1 MTKLLLVEDEFLVRL
16 GLKTFIP
23 WEEFGFEL
31 IGEAVDG
38 LDALTILAEKPCD
51 LLITDISMPNM
62 DGISLMERV
71 KELYPHIKFLILSNY
86 NDFRY
91 VQRALQLGASDYILK
106 LTMQPEDL
114 QTKLQQIREE
124 IENERKKQEETLLLN
139 RTALQFRQEVTIEKH
154 LRDLMTMQ
162 YSKREADELSQE
174 YENLL
179 PSFPWAVSMM
189 KIDRYE
195 SVVDENRFQSEK
207 LLRFSVMNVLQEI
220 MRKYKA
226 GHIVE
231 MDGGRFG
238 MISAIGAEP
247 MLQEMAEC
255 MQRYLKLPVYFGTY
269 SPVER
274 AYDLH
279 EACRFAEEALLERF
293 YIDSNRVIP
302 YREQMFSNHAIPISS
317 QDEWLDSMARRDIEA
332 LQNAIRNMA
341 DAYSED
347 EVSRPYPDLARERWL
362 HIVNLFEVFLQQKGG
377 DLYSIAPYEGKYP
390 HHVVRLSES
399 IHEICEW
406 LVGWIPVFFEH
417 LIAST
422 VHQPRAEIKAVQR
435 MIEQKYSTSFKMSEL
450 AKEVNFTEPYL
461 SSLFKKETG
470 ETMIDYLIRIR
481 MKKARELLQDPNVK
495 IYEVADAIGYSDPN
509 YFAKLF
515 KKIEGIYPQEYRK
528 RYIH

>member
-71 KELYPHIKFLILSNY
+71 KELYPHIKILILSNY
-86 NDFRY
+86 NDFGY
-91 VQRALQLGASDYILK
+91 VRRALQLGASDYILK
-106 LTMQPEDL
+106 LTMQPDDL
-114 QTKLQQIREE
+114 QTKLQQMQKE
-124 IENERKKQEETLLLN
+124 IENERKKQEEMLLLN
-139 RTALQFRQEVTIEKH
+139 RTTVQFRQEITIDKH
-154 LRDLMTMQ
+154 LRDLLTMQ
-162 YSKREADELSQE
+162 YSKKEADDLSEE
-174 YENLL
+174 YANLL
-179 PSFPWAVSMM
+179 PPFPWTVSMM

-195 SVVDENRFQSEK
+195 SVVDENRFKSEK
-207 LLRFSVMNVLQEI
+207 LLRFSVMNILREI

-238 MISAIGAEP
+238 MISGMGAEP
-247 MLQEMAEC
+247 MLQEMTEC
-255 MQRYLKLPVYFGTY
+255 IHRYLKLAVYFGTY
-269 SPVER
+269 APVER

-279 EACRFAEEALLERF
+279 EACKFADEALLVRF
-293 YIDSNRVIP
+293 YNDSSRVIH
-302 YREQMFSNHAIPISS
+302 YREQMFANQALPISS
-317 QDEWLDSMARRDIEA
+317 QDEWLDMMARQDKEA

-341 DAYSED
+341 EAYLED
-347 EVSRPYPDLARERWL
+347 GVPRPYPDLARERWL
-362 HIVNLFEVFLQQKGG
+362 HIVHLFEVFLQHKGG
-377 DLYSIAPYEGKYP
+377 DLYSIMPYEGKYP

-399 IHEICEW
+399 IQEISEW
-406 LVGWIPVFFEH
+406 LIGWISVFFEH
-417 LIAST
+417 LRASA
-422 VHQPRAEIKAVQR
+422 VHQPRPEIRAVQR
-435 MIEQKYSTSFKMSEL
+435 MIEEKYSTSFKMSDL

-470 ETMIDYLIRIR
+470 ETMIDYMIRIR
-481 MKKARELLQDPNVK
+481 MKKARELLKDANVK

>member
-38 LDALTILAEKPCD
+38 LDALAILAEKPCD

-71 KELYPHIKFLILSNY
+71 KALYPHIKILILSNY
-86 NDFRY
+86 NDFGY
-91 VQRALQLGASDYILK
+91 VRRALQLGASDYILK
-106 LTMQPEDL
+106 LTMRPEDL
-114 QTKLQQIREE
+114 QTKLQQMQEE
-124 IENERKKQEETLLLN
+124 IENERKKQEETLQLN
-139 RTALQFRQEVTIEKH
+139 RTAVQFRQEITIEKH
-154 LRDLMTMQ
+154 LRDLLTMQ
-162 YSKREADELSQE
+162 YSKREADDLSEE
-174 YENLL
+174 YASLL
-179 PSFPWAVSMM
+179 PSFPWTVSMM

-195 SVVDENRFQSEK
+195 FVVDENRFKSEK
-207 LLRFSVMNVLQEI
+207 LLRFSVMNILREI
-220 MRKYKA
+220 MRKYKT

-231 MDGGRFG
+231 LGGGRFG
-238 MISAIGAEP
+238 MITGTGAEP
-247 MLQEMAEC
+247 MLEEMTEC
-255 MQRYLKLPVYFGTY
+255 IQRYLKLSVYCGTY

-279 EACRFAEEALLERF
+279 EACKYADEALLERF
-293 YIDSNRVIP
+293 YKDSNRVIP
-302 YREQMFSNHAIPISS
+302 YREQMFADHAVPIAS
-317 QDEWLDSMARRDIEA
+317 QDDWLDAMARQDQEA
-332 LQNAIRNMA
+332 LETAIRNMA
-341 DAYSED
+341 KTYLED
-347 EVSRPYPDLARERWL
+347 EVSRPYPDLVRERWL
-362 HIVNLFEVFLQQKGG
+362 HVVHLFEGFLQHKGG
-377 DLYSIAPYEGKYP
+377 DLYSIESYEGSYP
-390 HHVVRLSES
+390 HHVVRTAESLQEISEWF
-399 IHEICEW
+399 I
-406 LVGWIPVFFEH
+406 GWIAVFLEH
-417 LIAST
+417 LRSNL
-422 VHQPRAEIKAVQR
+422 VHQPRPEIRIVQR
-435 MIEQKYSTSFKMSEL
+435 LIEEKYSTSFKMSDL

-470 ETMIDYLIRIR
+470 ETMIDYMIRIR
-481 MKKARELLQDPNVK
+481 MKKARELLKDPTVK

>member
-38 LDALTILAEKPCD
+38 LDALAILAEKPCD

-62 DGISLMERV
+62 DGITLMERV
-71 KELYPHIKFLILSNY
+71 KDLYPHIKILILSNY
-86 NDFRY
+86 NDFEY
-91 VQRALQLGASDYILK
+91 VRRALQLGASDYILK
-106 LTMQPEDL
+106 LTMQPDDL
-114 QTKLQQIREE
+114 QTKLQQMQEE
-124 IENERKKQEETLLLN
+124 IENERKKQEETILLN
-139 RTALQFRQEVTIEKH
+139 RTAVQFRQEITIEKH

-162 YSKREADELSQE
+162 YSKREADDLSEE
-174 YENLL
+174 YASLL
-179 PSFPWAVSMM
+179 PPFPWTVSMM

-195 SVVDENRFQSEK
+195 SVVDENRFKSEK
-207 LLRFSVMNVLQEI
+207 LLHFSALNILREV
-220 MRKYKA
+220 MRKYMA

-231 MDGGRFG
+231 LGGGRFG
-238 MISAIGAEP
+238 MISGTGAES
-247 MLQEMAEC
+247 MLQEMTEC
-255 MQRYLKLPVYFGTY
+255 IQRYLKLSVYFGTY

-274 AYDLH
+274 AYDLY
-279 EACRFAEEALLERF
+279 EACKFAEEALLERF
-293 YIDSNRVIP
+293 YNDLNRVIP
-302 YREQMFSNHAIPISS
+302 YRSQMFAHQAVPISS
-317 QDEWLDSMARRDIEA
+317 QDEWLDMMARQDIES

-341 DAYSED
+341 DAYLD
-347 EVSRPYPDLARERWL
+347 DGVPRLYPELTRERWL
-362 HIVNLFEVFLQQKGG
+362 HIVHLFEQHLQHKGG
-377 DLYSIAPYEGKYP
+377 DLYSIESYEGNYP
-390 HHVVRLSES
+390 HHMVRTAES
-399 IHEICEW
+399 IQQISEW
-406 LVGWIPVFFEH
+406 LVGWIAVFFEH
-417 LIAST
+417 LRSNV
-422 VHQPRAEIKAVQR
+422 VHQPRPEIRTVQR
-435 MIEQKYSTSFKMSEL
+435 MIEEKYSTSFRMSDL

-470 ETMIDYLIRIR
+470 ETMIDYMIRIR
-481 MKKARELLQDPNVK
+481 MKKARELLKDANVK

>member
-38 LDALTILAEKPCD
+38 LDALTILSEMSCD

-71 KELYPHIKFLILSNY
+71 KELYPHIKILILSNY
-86 NDFRY
+86 NDFQY
-91 VQRALQLGASDYILK
+91 VKRALQLGASDYILK

-114 QTKLQQIREE
+114 QTKLQQIRME
-124 IENERKKQEETLLLN
+124 IEDERKKQEETIQLSRN
-139 RTALQFRQEVTIEKH
+139 AFQYRQEITMEKH

-162 YSKREADELSQE
+162 YSEREAGELSQE
-174 YENLL
+174 YEDLL
-179 PSFPWAVSMM
+179 PSFPWTVSLL

-195 SVVDENRFQSEK
+195 SVVDENRFKSEK
-207 LLRFSVMNVLQEI
+207 LLRFSVMNVLREI
-220 MRKYKA
+220 MRKYRE

-231 MDGGRFG
+231 MDGGHFA
-238 MISAIGAEP
+238 MISGMGAEP

-255 MQRYLKLPVYFGTY
+255 MHRYLKLPVYFGMY
-269 SPVER
+269 SPIER

-279 EACRFAEEALLERF
+279 EAFGFAEEALLERF
-293 YIDSNRVIP
+293 YNDSNRVIH
-302 YREQMFSNHAIPISS
+302 YREQMFTYNALPISS
-317 QDEWLDSMARRDIEA
+317 RDEFLDSMARHDKEA
-332 LQNAIRNMA
+332 LQKAIRNMA
-341 DAYSED
+341 DAYLE
-347 EVSRPYPDLARERWL
+347 EGIRRPYPDLVRERWL
-362 HIVNLFEVFLQQKGG
+362 QIVHLFEVFLQDRGG
-377 DLYSIAPYEGKYP
+377 NLYSIMPYEGKYP

-399 IHEICEW
+399 IQEISEW
-406 LVGWIPVFFEH
+406 LIGWISVFFEH
-417 LIAST
+417 LRAST
-422 VHQPRAEIKAVQR
+422 VHQPRPEIQAVKKI
-435 MIEQKYSTSFKMSEL
+435 IEEKYSTSLKMSDL

-470 ETMIDYLIRIR
+470 ETMIDYMIR
-481 MKKARELLQDPNVK
+481 MRMQKARELLKLPHIK
-495 IYEVADAIGYSDPN
+495 IYEVADSIGYSDPN

>member
-38 LDALTILAEKPCD
+38 LDALAILAEKPCD

-62 DGISLMERV
+62 DGITLMERV
-71 KELYPHIKFLILSNY
+71 KALYPHIKILILSNY
-86 NDFRY
+86 NDFKY

-106 LTMQPEDL
+106 LTMQPEEL
-114 QTKLQQIREE
+114 QTKLQQIREDIKSE
-124 IENERKKQEETLLLN
+124 QKKQEETMLLN
-139 RTALQFRQEVTIEKH
+139 RTEFQFHQEITMDKQ

-162 YSKREADELSQE
+162 YSKKEAADLSQE
-174 YENLL
+174 YASLL
-179 PSFPWAVSMM
+179 PSFPWMVTMM

-195 SVVDENRFQSEK
+195 SVVDENRFKSEK
-207 LLRFSVMNVLQEI
+207 LLRFSVMNILREV
-220 MRKYKA
+220 MRKYKT
-226 GHIVE
+226 GRIVE
-231 MDGGRFG
+231 MDAGRFG
-238 MISAIGAEP
+238 MISGRGAEP

-255 MQRYLKLPVYFGTY
+255 IQRYLKLPVYFGTY
-269 SPVER
+269 SPVEQ

-293 YIDSNRVIP
+293 YNDMNSIIP
-302 YREQMFSNHAIPISS
+302 YRERMFTNHALPMAS
-317 QDEWLDSMARRDIEA
+317 QDEFLDLMARQDTDM
-332 LQNAIRNMA
+332 LQHHIRIMA
-341 DAYSED
+341 DGYLDNSAP
-347 EVSRPYPDLARERWL
+347 RPYPDLARERWL
-362 HIVNLFEVFLQQKGG
+362 QIVHLFEVFLQQKGG
-377 DLYSIAPYEGKYP
+377 DLYSIRPYEGNYP
-390 HHVVRLSES
+390 HHVVRTSES
-399 IHEICEW
+399 IVEISEW
-406 LVGWIPVFFEH
+406 LIGWISVFFEH
-417 LIAST
+417 LQTIK
-422 VHQPRAEIKAVQR
+422 VHQPRSEIQAVQR
-435 MIEQKYSTSFKMSEL
+435 MIEERYGTSFKMSEL

-461 SSLFKKETG
+461 SALFKKETG
-470 ETMIDYLIRIR
+470 ETMIDYMIRIR
-481 MKKARELLQDPNVK
+481 MKKARELLKDPNVK

>member
-38 LDALTILAEKPCD
+38 LDALTILSEKPCD

-71 KELYPHIKFLILSNY
+71 KELYPHIKVLILSNY
-86 NDFRY
+86 NDFGY
-91 VQRALQLGASDYILK
+91 VRRALQLGASDYILK
-106 LTMQPEDL
+106 LTMQPDDL
-114 QTKLQQIREE
+114 QTKLQQIRVE
-124 IENERKKQEETLLLN
+124 IEDERKKQEESLQLN
-139 RTALQFRQEVTIEKH
+139 RTAFQYHQEITIEKH
-154 LRDLMTMQ
+154 LRDLLTMQ
-162 YSKREADELSQE
+162 YSKREADDLSQE
-174 YENLL
+174 YANLL
-179 PSFPWAVSMM
+179 PPFPWTISMM

-195 SVVDENRFQSEK
+195 SVVDENRFKSEK
-207 LLRFSVMNVLQEI
+207 LLRFSVMNILREI

-238 MISAIGAEP
+238 MISVMGAEP
-247 MLQEMAEC
+247 MLQEMTEC
-255 MQRYLKLPVYFGTY
+255 IQRYLKLPVYFGTY

-279 EACRFAEEALLERF
+279 EACGFAEEALLERF
-293 YIDSNRVIP
+293 YSDSNHVIH
-302 YREQMFSNHAIPISS
+302 YREQMFANHASPISS
-317 QDEWLDSMARRDIEA
+317 QDEFLDLMARQDKEA

-341 DAYSED
+341 DAYLED
-347 EVSRPYPDLARERWL
+347 KIPRPYPDLARERWL
-362 HIVNLFEVFLQQKGG
+362 HIVHLFEVFLQHKGG
-377 DLYSIAPYEGKYP
+377 DLYSIMPFEGKYP

-399 IHEICEW
+399 IQEISEW
-406 LVGWIPVFFEH
+406 LIGWISVFFEH
-417 LIAST
+417 LRAST
-422 VHQPRAEIKAVQR
+422 VHQPRPEIRAVQR
-435 MIEQKYSTSFKMSEL
+435 MIEEKYSTSFKMSDL
-450 AKEVNFTEPYL
+450 AKAVNFTEPYL

-470 ETMIDYLIRIR
+470 ETMIDYMIRIR
-481 MKKARELLQDPNVK
+481 MKKARELLKDPNVK